1 MIVTKEEFRIGILTV
16 FSLKNKIAEIDTQIV
31 QLEADFKADKMTSDS
46 YVTAKLKLSQ
56 TRESFK
62 DELHKL
68 GVTIT

>member
-1 MIVTKEEFRIGILTV
+1 M
-16 FSLKNKIAEIDTQIV
+16 KNKIAEIDIQIV
-31 QLEADFKADKMTSDS
+31 KLESDFKADKITSDA
-46 YVTAKLKLSQ
+46 YITAKLKLSQ